1 MKPESPGWGQ
11 GKCFSVSKS
20 TRRLKDTGYMK
31 EHAGT
36 TGEGVTQCNNH
47 SDNRGHQADCEDTL
61 GERRLL
67 QSLKESAEI

>member
-1 MKPESPGWGQ
+1 
-11 GKCFSVSKS
+11 
-20 TRRLKDTGYMK
+20 MK

-36 TGEGVTQCNNH
+36 TGEGLTQCNNH
-47 SDNRGHQADCEDTL
+47 SDNRGHQADCEGTL